1 MFTTRLK
8 ELRKAKNVSQTLLA
22 EALGVSQQAV
32 GKWESGRS
40 SPDPGTVADIATYFG
55 VTTDYLLGCSDMRH
69 LPQQVVD
76 AGNCVRIPVI
86 GTVRAGYGA
95 LAFED
100 DYGSEA
106 ADVRRPEDYFYL
118 VVRGDSMEPRISSG
132 DLALVHR
139 QPDVNS
145 GDLAVV
151 LVDGEEGTLK
161 KIIKKDG
168 MLILQPFNASYP
180 ALIFSGKD
188 LNQIQI
194 VGKVV
199 ETKTRW

>member
-1 MFTTRLK
+1 MFTARLK

-22 EALGVSQQAV
+22 EMLGVSQQAV

-40 SPDPGTVADIATYFG
+40 SPDPQTVADIASYFG
-55 VTTDYLLGCSDMRH
+55 VTADYLLGCSDMRH
-69 LPQQVVD
+69 FPEYENNTNGAFL
-76 AGNCVRIPVI
+76 PVI

-100 DYGSEA
+100 DYGTEI

-118 VVRGDSMEPRISSG
+118 MVRGDSMEPRIHSG
-132 DLALVHR
+132 DLALIRR

-161 KIIKKDG
+161 KVIKKDG
-168 MLILQPFNASYP
+168 MLILQPFNPNYP
-180 ALIFSGKD
+180 AMIYSGED
-188 LNQIQI
+188 LNYIQI

>member
-1 MFTTRLK
+1 MFTARLK
-8 ELRKAKNVSQTLLA
+8 ELRKAKNVSQTQLA
-22 EALGVSQQAV
+22 ETLGVSQQAV

-40 SPDPGTVADIATYFG
+40 SPDPQTVADIAAYFG
-55 VTTDYLLGCSDMRH
+55 VTADYLLGCSDMRH
-69 LPQQVVD
+69 FPEYEPTTNGVFL
-76 AGNCVRIPVI
+76 PVI
-86 GTVRAGYGA
+86 GTVR
-95 LAFED
+95 
-100 DYGSEA
+100 
-106 ADVRRPEDYFYL
+106 
-118 VVRGDSMEPRISSG
+118 DSMEPRIHSG
-132 DLALVHR
+132 DLALVRR

-168 MLILQPFNASYP
+168 MLILQPFNPSYP
-180 ALIFSGKD
+180 AMIYSGED
-188 LNQIQI
+188 LNYIQI

>member
-1 MFTTRLK
+1 MFTARLK
-8 ELRKAKNVSQTLLA
+8 ELRKAKNVSQTVLA

-40 SPDPGTVADIATYFG
+40 SPDPQTVAEISTYFG
-55 VTTDYLLGCSDMRH
+55 VTADYLLGCSDLRKFPAAA
-69 LPQQVVD
+69 LPVGGAQ
-76 AGNCVRIPVI
+76 IPVI

-95 LAFED
+95 LAFEE
-100 DYGSEA
+100 DYGSEL

-118 VVRGDSMEPRISSG
+118 LVRGDSMEPRISSG

-139 QPDVNS
+139 QPDVHS
-145 GDLAVV
+145 GELAVV

-161 KIIKKDG
+161 KVIKKDG
-168 MLILQPFNASYP
+168 MLILQPFNPSYP
-180 ALIFSGKD
+180 AMIYSGED
-188 LNQIQI
+188 LNYIQI
-194 VGKVV
+194 VGKVI

>member
-1 MFTTRLK
+1 MFTARLK

-22 EALGVSQQAV
+22 EMLGVSQQAV

-40 SPDPGTVADIATYFG
+40 SPDPQTVADIASYFG
-55 VTTDYLLGCSDMRH
+55 VTADYLLGCSDMRH
-69 LPQQVVD
+69 FPEYENNTNGAFL
-76 AGNCVRIPVI
+76 PVI

-100 DYGSEA
+100 DYGTEI

-118 VVRGDSMEPRISSG
+118 MVRGDSMEPRIHSG
-132 DLALVHR
+132 DLALIRR

-161 KIIKKDG
+161 KVIKKDG
-168 MLILQPFNASYP
+168 MLILQPYNPNYP
-180 ALIFSGKD
+180 AMIYSGED
-188 LNQIQI
+188 LNYIQI

>member
-1 MFTTRLK
+1 MFTARLK

-22 EALGVSQQAV
+22 EVLGVSQQAV

-40 SPDPGTVADIATYFG
+40 SPDPQTVADIAAYFG
-55 VTTDYLLGCSDMRH
+55 VTADFLLGCSDMRH
-69 LPQQVVD
+69 FPEYEPTTNGAFL
-76 AGNCVRIPVI
+76 PVI

-100 DYGSEA
+100 DYGTEI

-118 VVRGDSMEPRISSG
+118 MVRGDSMEPRIHSG
-132 DLALVHR
+132 DLALVRR

-151 LVDGEEGTLK
+151 LVDEEEGTLK
-161 KIIKKDG
+161 KVIKKDG
-168 MLILQPFNASYP
+168 MLILQPFNPSYP
-180 ALIFSGKD
+180 AMIYSGED
-188 LNQIQI
+188 LNYIQI

>member
-1 MFTTRLK
+1 MFTARLK

-22 EALGVSQQAV
+22 EVLGVSQQAV

-40 SPDPGTVADIATYFG
+40 SPDPQTVAGIASYFG
-55 VTTDYLLGCSDMRH
+55 VTADYLLGCSDMRH
-69 LPQQVVD
+69 FPQFEQTSTG
-76 AGNCVRIPVI
+76 AYIPVI

-95 LAFED
+95 LAFEE
-100 DYGSEA
+100 DYGSEV

-118 VVRGDSMEPRISSG
+118 MVRGDSMEPRISSG

-145 GDLAVV
+145 GELAVV

-161 KIIKKDG
+161 KVIKKDG
-168 MLILQPFNASYP
+168 MLILQPFNPSYP
-180 ALIFSGKD
+180 AMIYSGED
-188 LNQIQI
+188 LNYIQI

-199 ETKTRW
+199 ETKARW

>member
-1 MFTTRLK
+1 MFTARLK

-22 EALGVSQQAV
+22 EMLGVSQQAV
-32 GKWESGRS
+32 GKWDSGRS
-40 SPDPGTVADIATYFG
+40 SPDPQTVADIASYFG
-55 VTTDYLLGCSDMRH
+55 VTADYLLGCSDMRH
-69 LPQQVVD
+69 LPEYEPTTNG
-76 AGNCVRIPVI
+76 AFLPVI

-100 DYGSEA
+100 DYGTEI

-118 VVRGDSMEPRISSG
+118 MVRGDSMEPRIHSG
-132 DLALVHR
+132 DLALVRR
-139 QPDVNS
+139 QADVNS

-151 LVDGEEGTLK
+151 LVDEEEGTLK
-161 KIIKKDG
+161 KVIKKDG
-168 MLILQPFNASYP
+168 MLILQPFNPSYP
-180 ALIFSGKD
+180 AMIYSGED
-188 LNQIQI
+188 LNYIQI